1 MNRYV
6 ALIVAVVMQLTPSL
20 RAAWPTSGH
29 PRLMMDAAQIQSW
42 QAHLSP
48 EQKQMWE
55 RVTGQ
60 IDKLKL
66 ARAPA
71 DGRFDRGHGNM
82 MARLAVMAR
91 LTDDPQLIEAGRQ
104 YLLDVARA
112 EVWDPKTDLL
122 HGHMLW
128 GAAIAYDWL
137 YADLSQPQRALVR
150 SSLAR
155 EAQRQYE
162 ASTVDRGYW
171 RNQWLQNHGHVNLCG
186 LAFAAAALYGEDDR
200 APQWLKLADD
210 FFAETFRW
218 SNPDGTSIEGL
229 SYGVYALEFCLR
241 YAELA
246 RQVEGVDYSHCPWF
260 ANMPLSVLHSSL
272 PVMTEDE
279 WAMTFGDSPRNANSH
294 LPTHSMARIASE
306 LDDPIAQGVGQM
318 LRDLHG
324 DLGNDPWQTV
334 MWYDPKVQARP
345 RSQIPTFHE
354 FADTGQVMMRTD
366 WSADAMMVGLRCGPW
381 LGQNAWGRARWDF
394 GAAHEHP
401 DVNSFQVFAEGTW
414 LLIDPGYTYVK
425 RTSDHSTMLIDGVGQ
440 LGGNVMWFAAEDAT
454 RYDHYAR
461 IARTQTNAQFD
472 YVMGDATCTYHP
484 GLGLKRFVRHWLFL
498 KPTRTL
504 VIVDDLAA
512 APTGYYKAWTRQQVQ
527 FEGMKVEDPRREFLV
542 PERPD
547 LSGKVWF
554 IYDGPCGTFDI
565 DVDYFDNSPG
575 EGRYTLAVGGKSP
588 SQLGAT
594 GSMPAR
600 AMAGS
605 LPVAPGAEPAGT
617 GPTIAAQWRNDLKD
631 TDLHLHT
638 IKSVKIHEG
647 DKIELT
653 GEPFGRPGKF
663 IKMVVSGRK
672 TLRPHS
678 HQVQL
683 LLHAPPSAKV
693 APVDV
698 RGEDA
703 VQYIVDAGTAV
714 LDAWATGPGIDSSF
728 GEYEVLQGSRIK
740 RTQRIVLTPE
750 LQEENGEQAAVM
762 VTVLQPHK
770 QGADGLRRA
779 SATSNAPDRSVS
791 VQVWDSAGMW
801 DAKLSLED
809 GQVRVERQ
817 AGQPGMRPGRG
828 RQR

>member
-1 MNRYV
+1 VARYRPKPGVV
-6 ALIVAVVMQLTPSL
+6 AATFTVLIGVCGCAAVTREVQVPASRALSVASQPAPPVS
-20 RAAWPTSGH
+20 AAWPITGH
-29 PRLMMDAAQIQSW
+29 PRLMMDAGQIQSW

-48 EQKQMWE
+48 EQREMWN
-55 RVTGQ
+55 RVRGQ
-60 IDKLKL
+60 VDNLKL
-66 ARAPA
+66 AKAPA

-91 LTDDPQLIEAGRQ
+91 LTGDPEVAETARQ
-104 YLLDVARA
+104 YVLVVART
-112 EVWDPKTDLL
+112 EIWDPDADLL

-137 YADLSQPQRALVR
+137 YADLSPPERTLVR
-150 SSLAR
+150 NALAR

-162 ASTVDRGYW
+162 ASTIGRGYW

-200 APQWLKLADD
+200 APRWLKLADD

-246 RQVEGVDYSHCPWF
+246 KQIKGVDYSHCPWF
-260 ANMPLSVLHSSL
+260 ANMPLFILHSTL
-272 PVMTEDE
+272 PVMTREE
-279 WAMTFGDSPRNANSH
+279 WAMTFADSPRNGNSH
-294 LPTHSMARIASE
+294 LPIHSMARIAAE
-306 LDDPIAQGVGQM
+306 LDDPVAQGVGWM

-324 DLGNDPWQTV
+324 GLGNDEWQTV
-334 MWYDPKVQARP
+334 MWYDPKVPARQ
-345 RSQIPTFHE
+345 RFERPTFHE

-366 WSADAMMVGLRCGPW
+366 WSADAMMVGLRCGAW

-401 DVNSFQVFAEGTW
+401 DGNSFQVFAEGTW

-440 LGGNVMWFAAEDAT
+440 LGGNVTWFATEEAT
-454 RYDHYAR
+454 RHDHYAR
-461 IARTQTNAQFD
+461 IARTETGPQFD

-504 VIVDDLAA
+504 VIVDDVAA
-512 APTGYYKAWTRQQVQ
+512 APTGYYKTWNRQQVR
-527 FEGMKVEDPRREFLV
+527 FEGMRVENPRREFLM
-542 PERPD
+542 PEGPD
-547 LSGKVWF
+547 LAGKVWF

-575 EGRYTLAVGGKSP
+575 QGRYVLT
-588 SQLGAT
+588 
-594 GSMPAR
+594 
-600 AMAGS
+600 
-605 LPVAPGAEPAGT
+605 VADRV
-617 GPTIAAQWRNDLKD
+617 AADWQNDVQD
-631 TDLHLHT
+631 TDLHLRT
-638 IKSVKIHEG
+638 VRSVKIHEG
-647 DKIELT
+647 DKIELR
-653 GEPFGRPGKF
+653 GQPFGRPGKF
-663 IKMVVSGRK
+663 IKMAVSSRAA
-672 TLRPHS
+672 LRSQP

-693 APVDV
+693 TPVDV

-703 VQYIVDAGTAV
+703 VRYAVDAGTAV
-714 LDAWATGPGIDSSF
+714 LDVWATGPGIESSF

-740 RTQRIVLTPE
+740 RTQRIVLAPE
-750 LQEENGEQAAVM
+750 LQEENGEQAAVV
-762 VTVLQPHK
+762 VTVLQAHK
-770 QGADGLRRA
+770 AGADGLRRA
-779 SATSNAPDRSVS
+779 SATSNTADRSVS
-791 VQVWDSAGMW
+791 AQVWDSGGMW
-801 DAKLSLED
+801 DVKLSLED
-809 GQVRVERQ
+809 GQVRVERRARQ
-817 AGQPGMRPGRG
+817 HGMRPDRG